1 MAVISCT
8 FVLSPCATSEP
19 RRRLSATFVLCD
31 KFTSEVYLLRSSE
44 KLKKANQVSAIAA
57 GSAIQIK
64 ETVFHGRTTEL
75 SGLRPDRPA
84 VYYLPTHPSPVYSCN
99 LNLGTGSTRNLL
111 RTDHTTGDNSNRQ
124 SLPYTSGPL
133 LNLVNRT
140 LTVRDHVFLHFLS
153 IQVAER
159 QPTDNI

>member
-1 MAVISCT
+1 M
-8 FVLSPCATSEP
+8 LSPCATSEP

-64 ETVFHGRTTEL
+64 RTVFQGRTTEL
-75 SGLRPDRPA
+75 PGLRPDRPA

-99 LNLGTGSTRNLL
+99 LNLWTGSTRNLQ
-111 RTDHTTGDNSNRQ
+111 RTDHTTGDNSTRQ
-124 SLPYTSGPL
+124 SLPFLLWTPL
-133 LNLVNRT
+133 ESCEPDAHSPRSCLPPFSFDSSRRKT
-140 LTVRDHVFLHFLS
+140 TYR
-153 IQVAER
+153 
-159 QPTDNI
+159 